1 MGQMFGLPHVAQL
14 HEIQQA
20 RLRAGQPGI
29 APEVEELIQRLT
41 SGGVAGK
48 FTDPRE
54 IAAKLLWDKG
64 FGNEAGVDSFE
75 AYLAQIPEIPQSLL
89 ADDSEMPLLSL
100 ADPRPGL
107 LKACELIG
115 IRHAELGYS
124 EGNVVPCDDR
134 HTDPTEPF
142 WFRHDDGRGN
152 RNRRPDLCR
161 DECTGDV
168 LAGTAFVG
176 AFAYLHHQQIVVE
189 DEHILDLP
197 GSVHRDSRFDCAY
210 LGVWGGRVGLC
221 VYGGSGEAGPEC
233 GSLRFR
239 RK

>member
-1 MGQMFGLPHVAQL
+1 MSDLTTGQIGQL
-14 HEIQQA
+14 IEIDRA
-20 RLRAGQPGI
+20 RGGI
-29 APEVEELIQRLT
+29 GEEVQELIRRLT

-48 FTDPRE
+48 SSDPRE

-75 AYLAQIPEIPQSLL
+75 AYLAQIPKIPESLL
-89 ADDSEMPLLSL
+89 ADDPDLPLLSL

-107 LKACELIG
+107 VKACELIG
-115 IRHAELGYS
+115 VRHAELGYS
-124 EGNVVPCDDR
+124 EGDAVPCDER

-142 WFRHDDGRGN
+142 WFRHDDGRRN
-152 RNRRPDLCR
+152 RDRRPDHCR

-168 LAGTAFVG
+168 LAGTATVG
-176 AFAYLHHQQIVVE
+176 AFAYLHHHQIVVE
-189 DEHILDLP
+189 NEHIIDLP
-197 GSVHRDSRFDCAY
+197 GSVRRDGRVDCAF
-210 LGVWGGRVGLC
+210 LGVWEGQVEFYVSR
-221 VYGGSGEAGPEC
+221 GSDGAGPDC